1 MDPLTL
7 LHQGVLFAH
16 LVTFAI
22 ALSTVLRADLG
33 LLRARYLDTAR
44 LAATARRLA
53 GALALLW
60 LSGAALVAFDAGF
73 DLQSWLASAKTTAK
87 LLVVAALTANGLA
100 LHTLAFPRL
109 RRTALRPAMRA
120 TLPLVLGAI
129 STASWLFASFVGAS
143 RLIAPSMR
151 LTDFLALYA
160 LVLVIAIGSALLFV
174 RRRVER
180 LMLEPGPL

>member
-1 MDPLTL
+1 
-7 LHQGVLFAH
+7 VLFAH

-33 LLRARYLDTAR
+33 LLRARRLDAAR
-44 LAATARRLA
+44 LAATARLLA
-53 GALALLW
+53 VALALLW
-60 LSGAALVAFDAGF
+60 LTGAALVVFDVGL
-73 DLQSWLASAKTTAK
+73 DLQSWLRSAKTAAK

-100 LHTLAFPRL
+100 LHTLGFPRL
-109 RRTALRPAMRA
+109 RRPGLRQVTRT

-151 LTDFLALYA
+151 LGDFLALYA
-160 LVLVIAIGSALLFV
+160 LVLVIAIGGGLLFV
-174 RRRVER
+174 RRHVER
-180 LMLEPGPL
+180 LMLATGVRT

>member
-1 MDPLTL
+1 MDSLTL

-22 ALSTVLRADLG
+22 ALSTVLRADIG
-33 LLRARYLDTAR
+33 LLRARRLDAQR
-44 LAATARRLA
+44 LAATARLLGA
-53 GALALLW
+53 ALALLW
-60 LSGAALVAFDAGF
+60 LTGAALVAFDLGLDAF
-73 DLQSWLASAKTTAK
+73 AWLRSPKTTAK

-100 LHTLAFPRL
+100 LHALAFPRL
-109 RRTALRPAMRA
+109 RRPGARSSGGA

-143 RLIAPSMR
+143 RLIAPALR
-151 LTDFLALYA
+151 LGDFLAMYA
-160 LVLVIAIGSALLFV
+160 AVLALAIGGALLFA

-180 LMLEPGPL
+180 LMLATGLL